1 MPSFRAIVLNKMLR
15 VTVNKGWQPNMKVS
29 TIRKRFSAAALV
41 NRRPAKYSTLVT
53 TGCNVDRM
61 EVDGSEKPLVL
72 LYLHGGGFCWHDAP
86 MYRGFVARLCRT
98 IGATGYLPDYRL
110 APEHQFPAAVND
122 SLETYRWLLEQPG
135 VDPRRLVLAGDSAGG
150 SLLLTTLMQA
160 RDQGLPLPACAV
172 ALCPLT
178 DATGTGSSLMENAK
192 RDVIFTPEA
201 LGAIMK
207 LYLPESNE
215 PADPLVS
222 PLLGDLQG
230 LPPLLLQVGEP
241 ELLRDDS
248 VRFADKIVQSGGVVD
263 LEVWDGMPH
272 TFQLIP
278 WLPEGNQ
285 ALQKIA
291 DFVRKHTVETLG
303 PNSQE

>member
-1 MPSFRAIVLNKMLR
+1 
-15 VTVNKGWQPNMKVS
+15 
-29 TIRKRFSAAALV
+29 
-41 NRRPAKYSTLVT
+41 
-53 TGCNVDRM
+53 
-61 EVDGSEKPLVL
+61 
-72 LYLHGGGFCWHDAP
+72 
-86 MYRGFVARLCRT
+86 
-98 IGATGYLPDYRL
+98 
-110 APEHQFPAAVND
+110 
-122 SLETYRWLLEQPG
+122 
-135 VDPRRLVLAGDSAGG
+135 
-150 SLLLTTLMQA
+150 MQA
-160 RDQGLPLPACAV
+160 RDQGLPMPACAA

-178 DATGTGSSLMENAK
+178 DAIGTGSSLTENAK

-201 LGAIMK
+201 LGAIMQ
-207 LYLPESNE
+207 LYLTESNE

-248 VRFADKIVQSGGVVD
+248 VRFADKIVKAGGVVD
-263 LEVWDGMPH
+263 LEVWDDMPH

-303 PNSQE
+303 TNTRE